1 MSIILEYSFFILFL
15 ILLNFIMIKKG
26 IFLDMP
32 VSNTHKNKIFF
43 SKKVPKSLG
52 FILMIFIFYKLNLQ
66 IYEKILIFLI
76 FFLGIQSDINKLSS
90 PKLRIIIQFLIVLFF
105 LLVSKEYINSTRIP
119 FIDNFLNNEIFKI
132 LLTLLCIIIVI
143 NGSNFI
149 DGLNTFCLG
158 YYLGLFIC
166 LNLLLL
172 NNYDFV
178 YLKNEIFY
186 LILLIFILYLFN
198 LFGLSFLGDSGSYL
212 LGFVA
217 SIFLLKYHNLSPQ
230 VSPWFIANLLWYPS
244 FEILFSIIRRFRKE
258 YDPLLPDNYHLH
270 QIIFLFIQKKLKYK
284 NNLLNPLTANL
295 INIYNYFVFFFS
307 SIYFSNTKALISIFL
322 FSCFIY
328 IMAYLLFLS
337 RLKKK

>member
-1 MSIILEYSFFILFL
+1 MFIFNNNISFNWFE
-15 ILLNFIMIKKG
+15 LLNPITK
-26 IFLDMP
+26 
-32 VSNTHKNKIFF
+32 
-43 SKKVPKSLG
+43 
-52 FILMIFIFYKLNLQ
+52 
-66 IYEKILIFLI
+66 
-76 FFLGIQSDINKLSS
+76 
-90 PKLRIIIQFLIVLFF
+90 
-105 LLVSKEYINSTRIP
+105 
-119 FIDNFLNNEIFKI
+119 
-132 LLTLLCIIIVI
+132 
-143 NGSNFI
+143 
-149 DGLNTFCLG
+149 
-158 YYLGLFIC
+158 LFIC

-270 QIIFLFIQKKLKYK
+270 QIIF
-284 NNLLNPLTANL
+284 
-295 INIYNYFVFFFS
+295 
-307 SIYFSNTKALISIFL
+307 
-322 FSCFIY
+322 
-328 IMAYLLFLS
+328 
-337 RLKKK
+337 

>member
-1 MSIILEYSFFILFL
+1 M
-15 ILLNFIMIKKG
+15 
-26 IFLDMP
+26 
-32 VSNTHKNKIFF
+32 
-43 SKKVPKSLG
+43 
-52 FILMIFIFYKLNLQ
+52 
-66 IYEKILIFLI
+66 
-76 FFLGIQSDINKLSS
+76 
-90 PKLRIIIQFLIVLFF
+90 
-105 LLVSKEYINSTRIP
+105 
-119 FIDNFLNNEIFKI
+119 
-132 LLTLLCIIIVI
+132 
-143 NGSNFI
+143 
-149 DGLNTFCLG
+149 
-158 YYLGLFIC
+158 
-166 LNLLLL
+166 